1 MLARWAASLSPK
13 LVAWR
18 ESRTGF
24 FGAYAAGC
32 TKIAAP
38 QLWRDDA
45 CGMDGKHGFIDV
57 GNGRQKSLLRGF
69 ESVLR
74 GVEFREM
81 YVWSY
86 LR

>member
-1 MLARWAASLSPK
+1 MEFSHACALGGIAFSQARRLERGGTVLPA
-13 LVAWR
+13 
-18 ESRTGF
+18 
-24 FGAYAAGC
+24 AYAAGC

-74 GVEFREM
+74 GVE
-81 YVWSY
+81 
-86 LR
+86 